1 MKTPREILFRAK
13 RIDNGGWVEGYYCT
27 KKPYCFDNRT
37 EPNHIIIT
45 EFSVTG
51 TVYYEIDPTTLS
63 QFTGW
68 KDSHGN
74 RIFENDIVEIVSSPR
89 TSYKYLI
96 WWNREMSMMEAI
108 SFDGINFNGTDYWND
123 KEHRDYETFCLMLQD
138 PWGDFSE
145 IKVIGNLFDNYE
157 IIKENL
163 KNDTVIDKLCEPTG
177 YIVTAEELA
186 EIL

>member
-108 SFDGINFNGTDYWND
+108 DFRSINFNGHDYWND
-123 KEHRDYETFCLMLQD
+123 KTHRDYETFCLMLQD
-138 PWGDFSE
+138 PWGDVSE
-145 IKVIGNLFDNYE
+145 IKVIGNLFDNYK
-157 IIKENL
+157 IVKEALN
-163 KNDTVIDKLCEPTG
+163 E
-177 YIVTAEELA
+177 
-186 EIL
+186 